1 MQARQRPRPRALCA
15 GLFFLASLSAAHA
28 AGNTALDACRD
39 AAKRAANDALAL
51 CLAAHDAALAARDPR
66 TAADALFERADAAV
80 ALTRYDDATA
90 DLDRAATLLAP
101 LADWRDAHRVER
113 RRGVVAYRRERVAE
127 AALHFGKALDMAR
140 AHADESAQAQSW
152 NDVGNAY
159 RRVGDYAQALEAFT
173 TSLALREKLGQTEQA
188 AAVLNNL
195 GNVQQDLGDYAAAED
210 WLQRALAAYRAQQ
223 APRQAAH
230 VLESLALN
238 DRRRQRDDA
247 ARAKLEETWN
257 VFAEQRAARDQ
268 LRVATHLARL
278 EAEVGRDAAAVT
290 WIARAF
296 ELGAALNQAPT
307 LALLLAQAR
316 TQAAQGEA
324 SPARQALRAKLA
336 VGDGDAIAD
345 RIEAWRFLAQA
356 SERDGDTARAVVDL
370 KASQAATVEQATRT
384 QNERIAQWQVRLD
397 VAEKVKEIAAL
408 REANRAQAQ
417 TLASEG
423 TRWRARL
430 VAALGLCA
438 IVIGALVM
446 RVRRQR
452 ARLEAQVVRYRDAAE
467 ALRTDADAPPP
478 EETPDAPP
486 SPAADTPS
494 PDIAASPDE
503 FRRALV
509 ELMVASVQAWERSTR
524 TSPVEFAEKSGIW
537 RVHIDD
543 GRLRMRS
550 MERYLSLAKLPRQP
564 RWREVLRSAYFV
576 LAECPLDAGER
587 TRLEALVAG
596 VREQLSTRAT
606 G

>member
-1 MQARQRPRPRALCA
+1 MPRPTRPLALATFGLCA
-15 GLFFLASLSAAHA
+15 LLASA
-28 AGNTALDACRD
+28 AGAQTATLDACRS
-39 AAKRAANDALAL
+39 ATKSAANDALAI
-51 CLAAHDAALAARDPR
+51 CLAAHDAALAARDAR
-66 TAADALFERADAAV
+66 TAADALVERADANV
-80 ALTRYDDATA
+80 ALARYDDATA
-90 DLDRAATLLAP
+90 DLDRAGALLAP
-101 LADWRDAHRVER
+101 FADWRDAHRIER
-113 RRGVVAYRRERVAE
+113 RRGIVAYRRERLAE
-127 AALHFGKALDMAR
+127 AALSFGKALDMAR
-140 AHADESAQAQSW
+140 AHDDAAAQAQSW

-173 TSLALREKLGQTEQA
+173 TSLALREKLGQSAEA

-210 WLQRALAAYRAQQ
+210 WLQRALAAYRAQ
-223 APRQAAH
+223 ASPRQVAH

-247 ARAKLEETWN
+247 ARAKLEAAWSE
-257 VFAEQRAARDQ
+257 FAGQRAARDQ

-278 EAEVGRDAAAVT
+278 EAELGRNDAANA
-290 WIARAF
+290 WIARA
-296 ELGAALNQAPT
+296 LDIGTSLKQSPT

-316 TQAAQGEA
+316 AQTAAGEA
-324 SPARQALRAKLA
+324 SPARQALRARLA
-336 VGDGDAIAD
+336 SGDGDAIAD
-345 RIEAWRFLAQA
+345 RVEAWRFLAQA
-356 SERDGDTARAVVDL
+356 SERGGDAERAVADL
-370 KASQAATVEQATRT
+370 KQAQAATVEEATRT

-408 REANRAQAQ
+408 RETNRAQAR
-417 TLASEG
+417 TLADEG
-423 TRWRARL
+423 SRWRLRL
-430 VAALGLCA
+430 GAALALFA
-438 IVIGALVM
+438 IVAGALVV

-452 ARLEAQVVRYRDAAE
+452 ARLEAQIARYRDAAE
-467 ALRTDADAPPP
+467 ALRTDAAAPPDEAADDAANAP
-478 EETPDAPP
+478 GEAPP
-486 SPAADTPS
+486 ADTVAPA
-494 PDIAASPDE
+494 DT

-509 ELMVASVQAWERSTR
+509 ELMVASVHAWERSTR

-576 LAECPLDAGER
+576 LAECPLEAAER

-596 VREQLSTRAT
+596 VREALKARAM

>member
-1 MQARQRPRPRALCA
+1 MDIRQRTRPRAFRA
-15 GLFFLASLSAAHA
+15 GFFLLAALPLTCA
-28 AGNTALDACRD
+28 ADGTTLDACRD

-51 CLAAHDAALAARDPR
+51 CLSVHDTALAAGDAR
-66 TAADALFERADAAV
+66 TAADALFERADASV
-80 ALTRYDDATA
+80 ALARYDDATA
-90 DLDRAATLLAP
+90 DLDRAGVLLAP
-101 LADWRDAHRVER
+101 FADWRDAHRVER
-113 RRGVVAYRRERVAE
+113 RRGIVAYRRERLAE

-140 AHADESAQAQSW
+140 THDDTAAQAQSW

-173 TSLALREKLGQTEQA
+173 TSLALREKLGQSAEA

-210 WLQRALAAYRAQQ
+210 WLQRALAAYRAQ
-223 APRQAAH
+223 ASPRQVAH

-247 ARAKLEETWN
+247 ARAKLEAAWSA
-257 VFAEQRAARDQ
+257 FAQQHAARDQ

-278 EAEVGRDAAAVT
+278 ET
-290 WIARAF
+290 
-296 ELGAALNQAPT
+296 ELGRNDAGSMWITRALDLGASLNQPPT

-316 TQAAQGEA
+316 TQATGGEA

-336 VGDGDAIAD
+336 TDDGDAIAD
-345 RIEAWRFLAQA
+345 RVEAWRFLAQT
-356 SERDGDTARAVVDL
+356 SEQAGDAERAVADL
-370 KASQAATVEQATRT
+370 KQAQAATAEQATRT

-408 REANRAQAQ
+408 RETNRAQAQ

-423 TRWRARL
+423 TRWRLRL
-430 VAALGLCA
+430 VAALALFA
-438 IVIGALVM
+438 VVIGALVV

-452 ARLEAQVVRYRDAAE
+452 ARFEAQIARYRDAAE
-467 ALRTDADAPPP
+467 ALRADADAPPD
-478 EETPDAPP
+478 EASDDAPAL
-486 SPAADTPS
+486 AAEAPLNVAESHD
-494 PDIAASPDE
+494 A

-524 TSPVEFAEKSGIW
+524 TSTVEFAQKSGIW

-576 LAECPLDAGER
+576 LAECPLEAAER
-587 TRLEALVAG
+587 TRVEALVTA
-596 VREQLSTRAT
+596 VREQVKDRAVA
-606 G
+606 